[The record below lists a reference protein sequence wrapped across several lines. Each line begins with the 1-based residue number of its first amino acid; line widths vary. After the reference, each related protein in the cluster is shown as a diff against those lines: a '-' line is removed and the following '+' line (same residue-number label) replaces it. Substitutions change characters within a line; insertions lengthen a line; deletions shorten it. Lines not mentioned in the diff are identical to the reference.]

1 MRYRLLLSA
10 MLSAVWLQA
19 AAAEIYKCTD
29 AGGAVQYGDKPCAGS
44 AVIITPAVAPEIDAH
59 VSARRQRTDKLLRA
73 YDAEHAEAERL
84 QAEAAAALQQRR
96 LACSRARDWLTRVT
110 RASTLY
116 RVAED
121 GSQVN
126 LNDVESAAALAK
138 AEADVAA
145 WCD

>member
-1 MRYRLLLSA
+1 MQYRLALFTLLA
-10 MLSAVWLQA
+10 LVCLQ

-29 AGGAVQYGDKPCAGS
+29 SSGAVQYGDKPCKGGS
-44 AVIITPAVAPEIDAH
+44 TIITPASAPDVDAH
-59 VSARRQRTDKLLRA
+59 VAERRLRADKLLRA
-73 YDAEHAEAERL
+73 YDEEHAEAQRTR
-84 QAEAAAALQQRR
+84 AEAEAALQQRR
-96 LACSRARDWLTRVT
+96 QACTRARDWLAQVT

-126 LNDVESAAALAK
+126 LNDAEHAAAQ
-138 AEADVAA
+138 AEAAADVAR